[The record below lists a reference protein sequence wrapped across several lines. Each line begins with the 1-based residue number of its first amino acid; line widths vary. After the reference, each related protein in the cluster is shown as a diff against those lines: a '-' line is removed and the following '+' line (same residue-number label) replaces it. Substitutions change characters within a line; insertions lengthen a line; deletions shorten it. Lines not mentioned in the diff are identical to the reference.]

1 MKRRFVIPAAVAMA
15 LHTLLLFGFRTAHPA
30 AIGRPLIPTAAPNP
44 TDPVTV
50 EWVTVQ
56 DDPDAAA
63 PSSRPVAPRPELPE
77 LPPPEHNPEF
87 HMIPSV
93 PSPTPN
99 GPTAKLPVGPFG
111 DPNSKGDRIGTG
123 GPGPINSI
131 LLDHAPRTR
140 AQVAPIYPYEAR
152 VTGRPGEVLVAFV
165 VDEAGHVLDP
175 HVVRSSDPVFEAPTL
190 RAVAKWRFEP
200 GRSNGRVVRFRMAV
214 PVAFTVSPEA
224 GR

>member
-30 AIGRPLIPTAAPNP
+30 AIGRPPVPTTTPVP
-44 TDPVTV
+44 TDALQV
-50 EWVTVQ
+50 EWLTPR
-56 DDPDAAA
+56 DDPDAALPNGSPDA
-63 PSSRPVAPRPELPE
+63 ARPELPE
-77 LPPPEHNPEF
+77 LNVRDPIPEISMLPS
-87 HMIPSV
+87 IPSPN
-93 PSPTPN
+93 PS
-99 GPTAKLPVGPFG
+99 GPMTTLPVGPFG
-111 DPNSKGDRIGTG
+111 DPRSDGDRFGPG
-123 GPGPINSI
+123 GLGPINSA

-140 AQVAPIYPYEAR
+140 AQVAPVYPYEAR
-152 VTGRPGEVLVAFV
+152 VAGRPGEVLVAFV

-214 PVAFTVSPEA
+214 PVAFTVSP
-224 GR
+224 